1 MSNDATQ
8 LTPSEN
14 PEFNGQI
21 PAYTPQTVVHPDSF
35 NPVHQSLLDNDEF
48 LRQVGEAQAQRVD
61 DLQGRVSAVEQTSAV
76 DISRAVGLDWL
87 YRGNRIAIEFF
98 TETTTLVAHPGV
110 EVVNGIAGD
119 DSIDLSSTA
128 GFVVGGDYLLIG
140 ADGGTAELMRVA
152 AVLNEQRLRFTRNM
166 SANYGPGARLAA
178 STLTPRTAGGVSGA
192 EGAKWVSGPV
202 NLGETPTQR
211 AVVIRRSINAGEVR
225 LYYRDAYQQE
235 WAERYW
241 SSRRSAGGAGA
252 EIPAGF
258 ADYEYIIPMR
268 GDGYLRAEVDGEPV
282 DILHI
287 VAIGGPTGLG
297 GYINPA
303 MRPAAPGVSNPAEGA
318 VNVTERPTLTASGYS
333 SPAGNAFASAKFQ
346 ISTSSTFTSTLHDS
360 GDVAAMTYA
369 MPAGVLAANTTY
381 YVRASVKD
389 VAGLVS
395 DWSAVSSF
403 TTKTTFAYVN
413 TPAVT
418 TPTNGQT
425 EIPEQP
431 TLQTG
436 AFAAT
441 GSADTHAASQWQI
454 RAAAGAWAAPL
465 HDSGESAA
473 AKTSYT
479 VPAGILLAG
488 QTQYVMRVRH
498 KGTSLGWSEWSSDVA
513 FTTKQQFAQILGIV
527 LTATGGGAGA
537 WQRVDENF
545 NSVTTTAATFSN
557 HPTYAGVIAQTI
569 DGQAMVK
576 VPKFYVKAGNVP
588 SGTHVGKRY
597 WMVSD
602 QPAAG
607 FALHPA
613 FMNAGAPIDQFWVG
627 KYQGT
632 SDGGTKLGSVAG
644 AMPLVSIDFPA
655 MQARAAARNA
665 GGVTGFGLWDYY
677 KLEAAR
683 LLALIEIGGADS
695 QALVGQGNVSGSSAL
710 AVDNATVAQAAWRG
724 IVGLWGNVFQ
734 MVDGLR
740 TNASNQYE
748 IWDNQGNKTWVNT
761 GITAPANGYPVTFA
775 SGSGSGFDL
784 NTLLLPA
791 TSNTTAGNGTT
802 GDYFYSAANC
812 VAYHG
817 GFWGYGANAG
827 LFYLDVTISA
837 SNASSYIGGR
847 LAKV

>member
-1 MSNDATQ
+1 MNDTF
-8 LTPSEN
+8 LTPSQE
-14 PEFNGQI
+14 PQFTQAL
-21 PAYTPQTVVHPDSF
+21 PALTTSSVAHPDTW
-35 NPVHQSLLDNDEF
+35 NPVHQKLLDNTEHLRLRANGADEA
-48 LRQVGEAQAQRVD
+48 VGA
-61 DLQGRVSAVEQTSAV
+61 LQSRIEGVEKTSAV
-76 DISRAVGLDWL
+76 DVSRSVSLDWL

-98 TETTTLVAHPGV
+98 SGTTTLVAHAGV
-110 EVVNGIAGD
+110 AVVSGVAGD
-119 DSIDLSSTA
+119 DSIDVESTA
-128 GFVVGGDYLLIG
+128 GFKPGGDYLLIN
-140 ADGGTAELMRVA
+140 AEGTGAELMRVA
-152 AVLNEQRLRFTRNM
+152 AVLSGQRLRFTRNLG
-166 SANYGPGARLAA
+166 ANYGAGARLAA
-178 STLTPRTAGGVSGA
+178 STLTPRTAGGVHGEAGA
-192 EGAKWVSGPV
+192 QWVTGAI

-241 SSRRSAGGAGA
+241 SNRRSAGGAGA

-268 GDGYLRAEVDGEPV
+268 GDGYLRAQVDGEAV

-303 MRPAAPGVSNPAEGA
+303 MRPAAPGVSNPAAGA
-318 VNVTERPTLTASGYS
+318 VNVTERPTLTAGGYT

-346 ISTSSTFTSTLHDS
+346 ISTSNTFATTLHDS
-360 GDVAAMTYA
+360 GDVAAMTYP

-381 YVRASVKD
+381 YIRASVKD

-395 DWSAVSSF
+395 DWSPITSF
-403 TTKTTFAYVN
+403 TTKASFAYVN

-431 TLQTG
+431 TLQSG

-454 RAAAGAWAAPL
+454 RTAAGSWAAPL

-479 VPAGILLAG
+479 VPAGVLLAG
-488 QTQYVMRVRH
+488 QSQYVMRVRH
-498 KGTSLGWSEWSSDVA
+498 KGASLGWSEWSSDVA

-527 LTATGGGAGA
+527 LTATGGGAGS

-545 NSVTTTAATFSN
+545 GSITTTAATFAN

-576 VPKFYVKAGNVP
+576 VPKFYVKAGTVP
-588 SGTHVGKRY
+588 SGTHAGKRY

-644 AMPLVSIDFPA
+644 ATPLVSIDFPT
-655 MQARAAARNA
+655 MQARAAARNT
-665 GGVTGFGLWDYY
+665 GGVTGFQLWNYY
-677 KLEAAR
+677 QLGAIQ
-683 LLALIEIGGADS
+683 LLALIEMGGADS
-695 QALVGQGNVSGSSAL
+695 QALIGQGNVSGSSAL
-710 AVDNATVAQAAWRG
+710 AVDNATVAQATWRG
-724 IVGLWGNVFQ
+724 IVGLWGNVWQ

-761 GITAPANGYPVTFA
+761 GITAPVGGYPVTFA

-817 GFWGYGANAG
+817 GSWGSRANAG
-827 LFYLDVTISA
+827 LFYLSVYYSA
-837 SNASSYIGGR
+837 SNAYTDVGGR

>member
-1 MSNDATQ
+1 MSAT

-14 PEFNGQI
+14 PDFTASL
-21 PAYTPQTVVHPDSF
+21 PAYTQQTVVHPDTF
-35 NPVHQSLLDNDEF
+35 NPVHQTLLDNDAHLLAEK
-48 LRQVGEAQAQRVD
+48 EALKQEAASLAQRLD
-61 DLQGRVSAVEQTSAV
+61 GVEQTSAV
-76 DISRAVGLDWL
+76 DVSKSVQLDWL

-98 TETTTLVAHPGV
+98 NAATTLVAHAGV
-110 EVVNGIAGD
+110 AVVSGIAGD
-119 DSIDLSSTA
+119 DSIDLASTA
-128 GFVVGGDYLLIG
+128 GFAPGGDYLLIS
-140 ADGGTAELMRVA
+140 ADGSTAELMRVA
-152 AVLNEQRLRFTRNM
+152 AVLNGQRLRFTRNM

-192 EGAKWVSGPV
+192 AGAKWVSGAI

-235 WAERYW
+235 WGERYW

-287 VAIGGPTGLG
+287 VALGGPTGLG

-303 MRPAAPGVSNPAEGA
+303 MRPTTPGVSNPAAGA

-346 ISTSSTFTSTLHDS
+346 ISTSNTFATTLHDS
-360 GDVAAMTYA
+360 GDVAAMTYP

-381 YVRASVKD
+381 YIRTSVKD
-389 VAGLVS
+389 VAGLAS
-395 DWSAVSSF
+395 DWSPITSF
-403 TTKTTFAYVN
+403 TTKASFAYVN
-413 TPAVT
+413 TPAIT

-431 TLQTG
+431 TLQSG

-454 RAAAGAWAAPL
+454 RTATGSWSAPL
-465 HDSGESAA
+465 HDSGESAT

-479 VPAGILLAG
+479 VPAGVLLAG
-488 QTQYVMRVRH
+488 QSQYVMRVRH
-498 KGTSLGWSEWSSDVA
+498 KGASLGWSEWSSDVA
-513 FTTKQQFAQILGIV
+513 FTTKQQFAQIIGIV
-527 LTATGGGAGA
+527 LTATGGGAGS

-545 NSVTTTAATFSN
+545 GSITTTAATFAN

-576 VPKFYVKAGNVP
+576 VPKFYVKAGSVP
-588 SGTHVGKRY
+588 SGTHAGKRY

-644 AMPLVSIDFPA
+644 ATPLVSIDFPT
-655 MQARAAARNA
+655 MQARAAARNT

-683 LLALIEIGGADS
+683 LLALIEMGGTDS
-695 QALVGQGNVSGSSAL
+695 QALIGQGHVSGSSAL
-710 AVDNATVAQAAWRG
+710 AVDNTTVAQATWRG
-724 IVGLWGNVFQ
+724 IVGLWGNAYQ
-734 MVDGLR
+734 MIDGLR

-748 IWDNQGNKTWVNT
+748 IWDSQGNKTWVST
-761 GITAPANGYPVTFA
+761 GISAPGNGYPVTFA
-775 SGSGSGFDL
+775 TASGANFDL
-784 NTLLLPA
+784 GLLMLPA
-791 TSNTTAGNGTT
+791 TTNTTASNGTT
-802 GDYFYSAANC
+802 ADYFYAAASC

-817 GFWGYGANAG
+817 GGWSYGAYAG
-827 LFYLDVTISA
+827 LFCLNVYGSA
-837 SNASSYIGGR
+837 SHAYTYIGGR

>member
-1 MSNDATQ
+1 MTDTV
-8 LTPSEN
+8 LTPN
-14 PEFNGQI
+14 PEPHFSQSV
-21 PAYTPQTVVHPDSF
+21 PALTTNSVAHPDTW
-35 NPVHQSLLDNDEF
+35 NPVHQALLDNTEH
-48 LRQVGEAQAQRVD
+48 LRLRAGETAEAVDALQARIE
-61 DLQGRVSAVEQTSAV
+61 GVEKISAV
-76 DISRAVGLDWL
+76 DVSRSVSLDWL
-87 YRGNRIAIEFF
+87 YRGNPIAIEFF
-98 TETTTLVAHPGV
+98 TDATTLVAHAGV
-110 EVVNGIAGD
+110 AVVSGIAGD
-119 DSIDLSSTA
+119 DSIDLAGTA
-128 GFVVGGDYLLIG
+128 GFAPGGDYLLIS
-140 ADGGTAELMRVA
+140 ADGSSAELMRVA
-152 AVLNEQRLRFTRNM
+152 AVLNGQRLRFTRNM
-166 SANYGPGARLAA
+166 NANYGPGSRLAA

-192 EGAKWVSGPV
+192 AGAQWISGPI

-211 AVVIRRSINAGEVR
+211 AVVIRRSVNAAEVR
-225 LYYRDAYQQE
+225 LFYRDAYQTE
-235 WAERYW
+235 WAERFW

-258 ADYEYIIPMR
+258 ADYEYIIPLR

-297 GYINPA
+297 GYVNPA
-303 MRPAAPGVSNPAEGA
+303 MRPAAPSIGNPAAAA
-318 VNVTERPTLTASGYS
+318 VNITERPTLTAGGYS
-333 SPAGNAFASAKFQ
+333 SPAGNAFATAQFQ
-346 ISTSSTFTSTLHDS
+346 ISISSAFAATLHDS
-360 GDVAAMTYA
+360 GDVAAMTYP

-381 YVRASVKD
+381 YIRSRVKD

-395 DWSAVSSF
+395 DWSPITSF
-403 TTKTTFAYVN
+403 TTKASFAYVN

-431 TLQTG
+431 TLQSS

-454 RAAAGAWAAPL
+454 RTAAGDWAAPL
-465 HDSGESAA
+465 HDSGESAT

-479 VPAGILLAG
+479 VPTSVLAAG

-498 KGTSLGWSEWSSDVA
+498 KGATLGWSEWSSDVA

-527 LTATGGGAGA
+527 LTATGGGAGT

-557 HPTYAGVIAQTI
+557 HPTYAGVINQTI

-632 SDGGTKLGSVAG
+632 NGGGTKLGSVAG
-644 AMPLVSIDFPA
+644 VTPLVSIDFPA
-655 MQARAAARNA
+655 MRARAAARNT
-665 GGVTGFGLWDYY
+665 GGVTGFALWNYY
-677 KLEAAR
+677 QLGAIQ
-683 LLALIEIGGADS
+683 LLALIEMGGADS
-695 QALVGQGNVSGSSAL
+695 QALIGQGHVSGSSAL
-710 AVDNATVAQAAWRG
+710 AVDNATVAQATWRG
-724 IVGLWGNVFQ
+724 IVGLWGNIWQ
-734 MVDGLR
+734 MVDGLE
-740 TNASNQYE
+740 TDASSKFKV
-748 IWDNQGNKTWVNT
+748 WDKSGNKTWVTT
-761 GITAPANGYPVTFA
+761 GQTAPASGTYPVTFSTD
-775 SGSGSGFDL
+775 SGANHDLAPGF
-784 NTLLLPA
+784 LPA
-791 TSNTTAGNGTT
+791 TGNATASNGST
-802 GDYFYSAANC
+802 GDIFYQSPNC

-817 GFWGYGANAG
+817 GSWSGGADAG
-827 LFYLDVTISA
+827 LFSLGVYASA
-837 SNASSYIGGR
+837 STASTGIGGR